1 VGPAHSA
8 GQGMETGVMSSCSLL
23 MANLFGAFPFLINAR
38 GGYQGPEFQSAMK
51 RILAQVNVEIVMR
64 SDQGLR
70 RAAPSDGSWNAPS
83 LGSAAVDDWSRTV
96 NASTAR
102 RSPSCDSP
110 PDASCCETMQSRM
123 MFSDRLL
130 RLVFVLVCM
139 TPEGARHLGAHVDD
153 VIEEASGNLT
163 RDVSIT
169 VRLEVGKVTFETV
182 HEQR

>member
-1 VGPAHSA
+1 
-8 GQGMETGVMSSCSLL
+8 
-23 MANLFGAFPFLINAR
+23 
-38 GGYQGPEFQSAMK
+38 
-51 RILAQVNVEIVMR
+51 
-64 SDQGLR
+64 
-70 RAAPSDGSWNAPS
+70 
-83 LGSAAVDDWSRTV
+83 
-96 NASTAR
+96 
-102 RSPSCDSP
+102 
-110 PDASCCETMQSRM
+110 MQSRM

-139 TPEGARHLGAHVDD
+139 TPEGARLIGVHVGD

>member
-38 GGYQGPEFQSAMK
+38 GGCQGPEFQSAMK

-70 RAAPSDGSWNAPS
+70 RAAPSDGSWNASS
-83 LGSAAVDDWSRTV
+83 LGSAA
-96 NASTAR
+96 AR

-123 MFSDRLL
+123 MFSDGLL

-139 TPEGARHLGAHVDD
+139 TPEGARLIGVHVGD

-163 RDVSIT
+163 ATSASPCGLKWD
-169 VRLEVGKVTFETV
+169 K
-182 HEQR
+182 